1 MALTTPVLAPIPYF
15 DASNAQTFT
24 FAVRGGDQVTGNTI
38 TIKNNATLEVVYTAS
53 VASFKLEHIV
63 PAGTLTNGT
72 YYQATIS
79 TKNAAGETSAESNAV
94 QFYCYAQPSF
104 AFTNI
109 VDEGE
114 VGNSSYAF
122 AVRYNNATQNA
133 NEYLNEFVFN
143 LYNAAGTLLSTSGAQ
158 YNSSKTLPLDLSYLF
173 SGLVDKTAYMVEV
186 VGVTTG
192 GRQITTGKV
201 GFTTTYVQPSLY
213 SHIYLTNQCQEG
225 YITIDCN
232 VVAIIG
238 KIDGGGEPVY
248 TDDNTALDAREHGV
262 TWDDGYEIA
271 DGYTTRIWGRA
282 FTPDGEV
289 LRFSNTSGDTV
300 SLVYREDA
308 TKAWWELR
316 VKNLD
321 FAWAYVIKSEQIAKP
336 DDADQVFAWLR
347 QSGDLYDIIIENL
360 GVSA

>member
-15 DASNAQTFT
+15 DASKAQTLTFT
-24 FAVRGGDQVTGNTI
+24 VRGGDQVTGNTI
-38 TIKNNATLEVVYTAS
+38 TIKNNATLEVVYTAT
-53 VASFKLEHIV
+53 VTTYKLEHTI
-63 PAGTLTNGT
+63 PAGTLTNGL
-72 YYQATIS
+72 YYQATVK
-79 TKNAAGETSAESNAV
+79 TKNAAGQESNESAGV
-94 QFYCYAQPSF
+94 QFYCYAEPSF
-104 AFTNI
+104 GFTNVTAGGDI
-109 VDEGE
+109 
-114 VGNSSYAF
+114 GNSSYAF
-122 AVRYNNATQNA
+122 NVRYNNVTPNA

-143 LYNAAGTLLSTSGAQ
+143 LYDAAGTLLSTSGAQ
-158 YNSSKTLPLDLSYLF
+158 YNSSNALPLDISYLF
-173 SGLVDKTAYMVEV
+173 TGLADKTAYSVECTAD
-186 VGVTTG
+186 TTG
-192 GRQITTGKV
+192 GRQLTTGKV
-201 GFTTTYVQPSLY
+201 NFTTAYTQPSLY
-213 SHIYLTNQCQEG
+213 SYIYLTNKCQDG

-232 VVAIIG
+232 VIAIVG

-262 TWDDGYEIA
+262 TWDDGYQITN
-271 DGYTTRIWGRA
+271 GYTTRIWGRA
-282 FTPDGEV
+282 YTPDGEI
-289 LRFSNTSGDTV
+289 LRFSNTKGDTV

-321 FAWAYVIKSEQIAKP
+321 FAWAYIIKSAQIAKP

>member
-122 AVRYNNATQNA
+122 AVRYNNVTQNA

>member
-1 MALTTPVLAPIPYF
+1 MALTTPVLAPVPYF

-38 TIKNNATLEVVYTAS
+38 TIKNNATLEVVYTAN
-53 VASFKLEHIV
+53 VTSFKLEHIV

-72 YYQATIS
+72 YYQATIK
-79 TKNAAGETSAESNAV
+79 TKNAVGQESNESNAV
-94 QFYCYAQPSF
+94 QFYCYAEPSF

-122 AVRYNNATQNA
+122 NVRYNNTTPNA

-143 LYNAAGTLLSTSGAQ
+143 LYSAAGTLLSTSGAQ

-201 GFTTTYVQPSLY
+201 MFTTTYTQPSLY
-213 SHIYLTNQCQEG
+213 SYIYLTNQCQEG

-262 TWDDGYEIA
+262 TWDDGYEITN
-271 DGYTTRIWGRA
+271 GYTTRIWGRA

-321 FAWAYVIKSEQIAKP
+321 FAWAYVIKSETIIKP

-347 QSGDLYDIIIENL
+347 QSGDLYDIVIENL

>member
-122 AVRYNNATQNA
+122 AVRYNNVTQNA
-133 NEYLNEFVFN
+133 NESLNEFVFN

-158 YNSSKTLPLDLSYLF
+158 YNSIKTLPLDLSYLF

>member
-1 MALTTPVLAPIPYF
+1 MALTIPVLAPVPYF

-122 AVRYNNATQNA
+122 AVRYNNVTQNA

>member
-1 MALTTPVLAPIPYF
+1 MALTTPVLAPVPYF
-15 DASNAQTFT
+15 DASKAQTFT
-24 FAVRGGDQVTGNTI
+24 FAVRGGDQVTGNII
-38 TIKNNATLEVVYTAS
+38 TIKNNATLEVVYTSS
-53 VASFKLEHIV
+53 VTSFKLEHIV
-63 PAGTLTNGT
+63 PAGTLANGM
-72 YYQATIS
+72 YYQATIK
-79 TKNAAGETSAESNAV
+79 TKNAAGQESNESNAV

-104 AFTNI
+104 TFTNV

-122 AVRYNNATQNA
+122 NVRYNNTTPNA

-143 LYNAAGTLLSTSGAQ
+143 LYSAAGTLLSTSGAQ

-201 GFTTTYVQPSLY
+201 MFTTTYTQPSLY
-213 SHIYLTNQCQEG
+213 SYIYLTNQCQEG

-238 KIDGGGEPVY
+238 KIDGGVEPLY
-248 TDDNTALDAREHGV
+248 TDGGTALDARENGV
-262 TWDDGYEIA
+262 TWDDGYEITN
-271 DGYTTRIWGRA
+271 GYTTRIWGRA

-321 FAWAYVIKSEQIAKP
+321 FAWAYVIKSAQIAKP
-336 DDADQVFAWLR
+336 NDADQVFAWLR
-347 QSGDLYDIIIENL
+347 QSGDLYDIVIENL

>member
-122 AVRYNNATQNA
+122 AVRYNNVTQNA

-321 FAWAYVIKSEQIAKP
+321 FAWAYVIKSGQIAKP

>member
-1 MALTTPVLAPIPYF
+1 MALTTPVLAPVPYF
-15 DASNAQTFT
+15 DASKAQTFT

-53 VASFKLEHIV
+53 VTSFKLENIV
-63 PAGTLTNGT
+63 PAGTLSNGT
-72 YYQATIS
+72 YYQATIK
-79 TKNAAGETSAESNAV
+79 TKNAAGQESNESNAV

-122 AVRYNNATQNA
+122 AVRYNNVTPTA

-143 LYNAAGTLLSTSGAQ
+143 LYSAAGTLLSTSGAQ

-201 GFTTTYVQPSLY
+201 SFTTTYTQPSLY
-213 SHIYLTNQCQEG
+213 NYIYLTNQCQEG
-225 YITIDCN
+225 YVTIACN
-232 VVAIIG
+232 VVAILG
-238 KIDGGGEPVY
+238 KIDGGGEPMY
-248 TDDNTALDAREHGV
+248 TDGGTALDAREHGV
-262 TWDDGYEIA
+262 TWDDGYEIPN
-271 DGYTTRIWGRA
+271 GYTTRIWGRA

-289 LRFSNTSGDTV
+289 LRFSNTSGDIV

-321 FAWAYVIKSEQIAKP
+321 FAWAYVIKSATIAKP
-336 DDADQVFAWLR
+336 DDSDQVFAWLR

>member
-1 MALTTPVLAPIPYF
+1 M
-15 DASNAQTFT
+15 
-24 FAVRGGDQVTGNTI
+24 
-38 TIKNNATLEVVYTAS
+38 
-53 VASFKLEHIV
+53 EHIV

-122 AVRYNNATQNA
+122 AVRYNNVTQNA

>member
-1 MALTTPVLAPIPYF
+1 MALTIPVLAPVPYF

-53 VASFKLEHIV
+53 ITTFKLGHNIA
-63 PAGTLTNGT
+63 AGTLTNGT
-72 YYQATIS
+72 YYQATIQ
-79 TKNAAGETSAESNAV
+79 TKNAAGETSAESNAI

-109 VDEGE
+109 ADEGE
-114 VGNSSYAF
+114 VGNSSYVF
-122 AVRYNNATQNA
+122 AVRYNNVTQNA